1 MINYRSHSSHSVSK
15 RYRDHKKMK
24 KSKQFPA
31 VFPVLGGLLILFI
44 LLPLGTT
51 LFASAPGQVAA
62 ALLDPEV
69 NQSIGRTLGA
79 AGLAT
84 GLGLLG
90 GLPLAYLL
98 ARTRFPGKQ
107 IIEGI
112 IDLPVV
118 IPHTAAGIALLM
130 VFGRQGVLGGIFSRI
145 GLLFTDTLPGIV
157 VAMLFVSLPYLVNM
171 SREAFALIDPEM
183 ERVAAI
189 DGATPWQAFW
199 YVTLP
204 QAWRGIASGALMMWA
219 RGISEF
225 GAVVILAYHP
235 KIVTVLIYERFEG
248 FGLAQALPVAVI
260 LILVVLVIFA
270 LLRWLV
276 MGDSRAANPFNTF
289 I

>member
-1 MINYRSHSSHSVSK
+1 
-15 RYRDHKKMK
+15 MK
-24 KSKQFPA
+24 PRTFPRLFA
-31 VFPVLGGLLILFI
+31 LLGALLVAFVI
-44 LLPLGTT
+44 LPLAVT
-51 LFASAPGQVAA
+51 LFSTNPARLADTLV
-62 ALLDPEV
+62 DPEV
-69 NQSIGRTLGA
+69 GRSIGITLSA
-79 AGLAT
+79 AAVAT

-90 GLPLAYLL
+90 GLPLSYLL
-98 ARTRFPGKQ
+98 ARTRFPGKKVV
-107 IIEGI
+107 EGI

-130 VFGRQGVLGGIFSRI
+130 VFGRLGILGQAFAPV
-145 GLLFTDTLPGIV
+145 GLVFTDTLAGVV

-204 QAWRGIASGALMMWA
+204 QAWRGIAGGALMMWA

-235 KIVTVLIYERFEG
+235 KVVPVLIFERFQG
-248 FGLAQALPVAVI
+248 FGLANALPVAVLLIVAVLAIFTI
-260 LILVVLVIFA
+260 LRG
-270 LLRWLV
+270 LLLPEEQR
-276 MGDSRAANPFNTF
+276 
-289 I
+289 